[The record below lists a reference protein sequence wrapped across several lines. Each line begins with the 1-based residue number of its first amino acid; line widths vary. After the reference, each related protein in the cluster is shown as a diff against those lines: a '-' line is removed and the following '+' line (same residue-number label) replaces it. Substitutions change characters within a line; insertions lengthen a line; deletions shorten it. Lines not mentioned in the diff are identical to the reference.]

1 MTSFETQPVCIVG
14 MHRSGT
20 SMVSRLLNLCGL
32 DLGRPYELTE
42 ANKNNPVGYFEN
54 KAFNKINRA
63 LLSHL
68 GKNWDNP
75 PAIGDGWEADPA
87 LVSLAEEGRRVI
99 ESFAG
104 SPHWGWKDPKTT
116 VVLPFW
122 QRLLPVMRYVVCL
135 RNPLDVANSL
145 LKRNGFPVE
154 HGAYLWHHYTRAAIR
169 YTEGHRR
176 IFAFYE
182 DFFNDGAAELERLA
196 AFCGLGEAGDRSGA
210 LETILPDLRHHRDE
224 TSRLLDHPQIAAEH
238 KLFYLGL
245 RALVAGAS
253 ANSGGESDREAAV
266 SVRVGRL
273 ARLFDALRDQQP
285 IAGLES
291 ELVEKEQR
299 LRELHAKLQRLEQAA
314 TESRRGL
321 GFKLTAALARI
332 FGTGESPSGA
342 RKRS

>member
-1 MTSFETQPVCIVG
+1 
-14 MHRSGT
+14 
-20 SMVSRLLNLCGL
+20 MVSRLLNLCGL

-68 GKNWDNP
+68 GKSWANP
-75 PAIGDGWEADPA
+75 PAIGDGWETDPA
-87 LVSLAEEGRRVI
+87 LAALAEEGRRVI

-122 QRLLPVMRYVVCL
+122 QRLLPGMRYVVCL
-135 RNPLDVANSL
+135 RNPVEVAESL
-145 LKRNGFPVE
+145 AKRNGFPIE

-169 YTEGHRR
+169 YTEGRRR

-182 DFFNDGAAELERLA
+182 DFFTDGAAELERLA
-196 AFCGLGEAGDRSGA
+196 VFCGLGAAGDRSHA
-210 LETILPDLRHHRDE
+210 LETILPDLRHHRDQ
-224 TSRLLDHPQIAAEH
+224 TARLLDHAEIAAEH

-245 RALVAGAS
+245 RALAAVEPTDADVD
-253 ANSGGESDREAAV
+253 GEREAVV
-266 SVRVGRL
+266 SERV
-273 ARLFDALRDQQP
+273 ARMESLFAAFEDQQP
-285 IAGLES
+285 IARLES
-291 ELVEKEQR
+291 ELAEKEQR
-299 LRELHAKLQRLEQAA
+299 LRELHAKLRRVEEAVA
-314 TESRRGL
+314 ESRRKWGFRLATGL
-321 GFKLTAALARI
+321 GRI
-332 FGTGESPSGA
+332 FRMEKSAAGA